1 MKPSDII
8 NNVDPIR
15 NKYGDLGTIIS
26 GGLQY
31 VYVIAGII
39 LLMVIVFGGIQIM
52 TAAGDQKK
60 VAGGYA
66 MITNGVIGFV
76 LIFVAY
82 FVAQL
87 VQIIFGIKF
96 L

>member
-1 MKPSDII
+1 MNPSDII
-8 NNVDPIR
+8 KQADPISK
-15 NKYGDLGTIIS
+15 KYGDLGTIIS
-26 GGLQY
+26 SGLPY
-31 VYVIAGII
+31 VYVIAGVI
-39 LLMVIVFGGIQIM
+39 LLLVIVFGGIQIM